1 MVWIKA
7 VIPKED
13 YLVEVQLD
21 NGNGIMLNMKSRL
34 GAVRFGMLADRELF
48 KNVTTDGKQIL
59 WEDQVEISVSE
70 VFQLAQK

>member
-21 NGNGIMLNMKSRL
+21 NGSGIMLNMKSRL

>member
-1 MVWIKA
+1 VVWIKA

-34 GAVRFGMLADRELF
+34 GAVRFGILADRELF
-48 KNVTTDGKQIL
+48 KKVTTEGNQIL
-59 WEDQVEISVSE
+59 WEDQVEISASE